1 MIDLGASYRLS
12 LERSPDATA
21 LVDGDLRLSYAELFE
36 KIRRAAGGLD
46 RMGVKKGERVMIVLQ
61 NNWEMATLHWAC
73 QFLGVIATPL
83 NWRIKGAELDYCL
96 EDAEAA
102 AVIFEEVSAEAITQS
117 KIARSMPRIGLSGT
131 KDATLSFDVL
141 LEDDGFDGQ
150 GRADID
156 DISVMLYT
164 SGTTGR
170 PKGVPRSHRAERAAA
185 LAHIAQHRN
194 LAGEV
199 MLGTMPFYHTMGVRS
214 LLAMQLLDGCLICQR
229 QFDPQATLAMI
240 EAEKITSIFL
250 VPTLFHVLLEQPGF
264 AATDISSVRH
274 LGFAGAPMPDGLL
287 FRIWEQFKPEQLI
300 NHYGSSEIYTLTIE
314 PNAVTK
320 PGSAG
325 KAGLNQRIRVVAL
338 GSEDPDDQ
346 AAPGEEGQII
356 ADCASE
362 EAFKAYWRRPDADEK
377 SFKGGWYFTG
387 DTGYKDGDGDLF
399 VTGRVDDMMISGG
412 ENVSPVEIESVLS
425 LHPAV
430 GEVAVAGL
438 ADERWGQIITAFVV
452 RAGEVAADDLDAHC
466 KSSELADFKRP
477 RDYVF
482 VKQIPKSPVGK
493 ILRRLLV
500 SGEYETD

>member
-102 AVIFEEVSAEAITQS
+102 AVIFEEVSAEAIIQS

-170 PKGVPRSHRAERAAA
+170 PKGVPRSHRAERAARSCSGPCPFITPWVCDPCSPCSCSTAA
-185 LAHIAQHRN
+185 LSASA
-194 LAGEV
+194 
-199 MLGTMPFYHTMGVRS
+199 S
-214 LLAMQLLDGCLICQR
+214 
-229 QFDPQATLAMI
+229 
-240 EAEKITSIFL
+240 SI
-250 VPTLFHVLLEQPGF
+250 PRP
-264 AATDISSVRH
+264 
-274 LGFAGAPMPDGLL
+274 P
-287 FRIWEQFKPEQLI
+287 
-300 NHYGSSEIYTLTIE
+300 
-314 PNAVTK
+314 
-320 PGSAG
+320 
-325 KAGLNQRIRVVAL
+325 
-338 GSEDPDDQ
+338 
-346 AAPGEEGQII
+346 
-356 ADCASE
+356 
-362 EAFKAYWRRPDADEK
+362 WR
-377 SFKGGWYFTG
+377 
-387 DTGYKDGDGDLF
+387 
-399 VTGRVDDMMISGG
+399 
-412 ENVSPVEIESVLS
+412 
-425 LHPAV
+425 
-430 GEVAVAGL
+430 
-438 ADERWGQIITAFVV
+438 
-452 RAGEVAADDLDAHC
+452 
-466 KSSELADFKRP
+466 
-477 RDYVF
+477 
-482 VKQIPKSPVGK
+482 
-493 ILRRLLV
+493 
-500 SGEYETD
+500 